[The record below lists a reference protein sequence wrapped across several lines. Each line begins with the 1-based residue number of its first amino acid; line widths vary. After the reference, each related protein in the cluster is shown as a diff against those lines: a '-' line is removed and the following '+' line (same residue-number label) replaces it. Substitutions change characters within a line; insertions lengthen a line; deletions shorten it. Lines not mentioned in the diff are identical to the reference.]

1 MIGIVIV
8 SHSQQ
13 LADGLKELADTMS
26 MEPVP
31 IVSAGGI
38 DDPDSPLGTDAI
50 RILDAINEVM
60 NDDGV
65 LVFFDLGSAKLN
77 AEMALDLLDDEAR
90 EKVRICEAPLVE
102 GVLNAAVQA
111 AAGQSMDVA
120 IAEARATARA
130 FIDDMPEDISVEAA
144 AGALEGLVSRE
155 FRIRTVHGLHARPA
169 AQFVQTASRFDGPV
183 YLANLT
189 RNRPPANAKSING
202 VMLSEVGGNDVI
214 RLSAEEAVA
223 GELFAAIDDLVT
235 ANFGEAERA
244 PDVEATPEPEPVE
257 ATVTEPVTGGVLEG
271 ARIARGFAHGP
282 IRQIRRALPDM
293 VEAKSV
299 SDAKVELSRFRAAL
313 QAAEAELSAALAAKG
328 QAIADYDRK
337 IFDAHIAF
345 LHDPALIEPV
355 ETAISA
361 RKVVAQAPWRDAVDE
376 LSASYRRLGDPI
388 LKARGEDV
396 IDVGLRVLG
405 HLTGAN
411 GETGG
416 DAPAILAFDELRPS
430 DVLTLERDKV
440 LGIVA
445 AYGGATSHAGILA
458 SGLPMPVVFGL
469 GTGLLSIAEGT
480 ECLLDGGKAELTV
493 APDATL
499 LEEMEQARAALE
511 ARRAKAQ
518 AIRHD
523 PAVTVDGEK
532 VRAAANLASLEELAS
547 VVDSGAEEVGLL
559 RTEFLF
565 MRRES
570 APDEDEQYAIY
581 RQMVEG
587 LKGRPLTVR
596 TVDIGGDKPVAYMD
610 RPSEEN
616 PNLGWRGIRYSLD
629 VPDLFETQLAAIL
642 RASAHGPVR
651 IMFPLV
657 ASVEEVQAGKAAVER
672 AMAGLTARGEAFDAG
687 IEVGIMIE
695 VPAAAE
701 IADRLASLVDFF
713 SIGTNDLTQYVM
725 AADRANPKVQGLCD
739 PFHPAVLAMIAR
751 SIRAAKEAGIWIGM
765 CGAMAGDPKAVP
777 ILLGLGLDEFSM
789 SASDVAE
796 FKLTLKGLGRAAC
809 EALAVRALE
818 QESAAAVRGLAV
830 GAA

>member
-8 SHSQQ
+8 SHSKQ

-38 DDPDSPLGTDAI
+38 DDPDNPLGTDAI

-102 GVLNAAVQA
+102 GVLNATVQA
-111 AAGQSMDVA
+111 AAGQGMDVA

-130 FIDDMPEDISVEAA
+130 FVDDTGAA
-144 AGALEGLVSRE
+144 AAETPADVLDGLAARE

-169 AQFVQTASRFDGPV
+169 AQFVQTASRFEGPV

-223 GELFAAIDDLVT
+223 EDLFAAIAALVE

-244 PDVEATPEPEPVE
+244 PEVAEASGPASVEETAAEPAT
-257 ATVTEPVTGGVLEG
+257 AGVLEG

-282 IRQIRRALPDM
+282 IRQIRRALPET
-293 VEAKSV
+293 VEAKPV
-299 SDAKVELSRFRAAL
+299 ADAEAELSRFHAAL
-313 QAAEAELSAALAAKG
+313 QAAEGELSAALAAKG

-361 RKVVAQAPWRDAVDE
+361 RKVVAEAPWRDAVDE
-376 LSASYRRLGDPI
+376 LSTSYRGLGDPI

-396 IDVGLRVLG
+396 IDVGLRVLA
-405 HLTGAN
+405 HLTGGA
-411 GETGG
+411 GEAGNEQ
-416 DAPAILAFDELRPS
+416 PAILAFDELRPS
-430 DVLTLERDKV
+430 DVLTLERDTV
-440 LGIVA
+440 LGIAA

-458 SGLPMPVVFGL
+458 SGLPVPVVFGL
-469 GTGLLSIAEGT
+469 GNGLLSIAEGT
-480 ECLLDGGKAELTV
+480 DCLLDGGKAELTV
-493 APDATL
+493 APDAAL
-499 LEEMEQARAALE
+499 LEEIEQARAALE
-511 ARRAKAQ
+511 ERCAKAR

-523 PAVTVDGEK
+523 PAVTADGEA

-547 VVDSGAEEVGLL
+547 VVESGAEEVGLL

-581 RQMVEG
+581 KQMVEG
-587 LKGRPLTVR
+587 LDGRPLTVR

-610 RPSEEN
+610 RPAEEN

-629 VPDLFETQLAAIL
+629 VPELFETQLVAIL

-657 ASVEEVQAGKAAVER
+657 ASVEEVLAGKAAVER

-701 IADRLASLVDFF
+701 IADRLAPEVDFF

-725 AADRANPKVQGLCD
+725 AADRANPKVQDLCD
-739 PFHPAVLAMIAR
+739 PFHPAVLAMIAK

-765 CGAMAGDPKAVP
+765 CGAMAGDPLAVP

-796 FKLTLKGLGRAAC
+796 FKLTLKGLSRAEC
-809 EALAVRALE
+809 EALAARALE
-818 QESAAAVRGLAV
+818 QESAAAVRGLVV

>member
-8 SHSQQ
+8 SHSKQ

-38 DDPDSPLGTDAI
+38 DDPDNPLGTDAI

-102 GVLNAAVQA
+102 GVLNATVQA
-111 AAGQSMDVA
+111 AAGQGMDVA

-130 FIDDMPEDISVEAA
+130 FVDDTGAA
-144 AGALEGLVSRE
+144 AAETPGDALDGLASRE

-169 AQFVQTASRFDGPV
+169 AQFVQTASRFEGPV

-223 GELFAAIDDLVT
+223 EDLFAAIAALVE

-244 PDVEATPEPEPVE
+244 PEVAEVSGPAPVE
-257 ATVTEPVTGGVLEG
+257 ETAAEPVTAGVLEG

-282 IRQIRRALPDM
+282 IRQIRRALPET
-293 VEAKSV
+293 VEAKPV
-299 SDAKVELSRFRAAL
+299 ADAEAELSRFHAAL
-313 QAAEAELSAALAAKG
+313 QAAEGELSAALAAKG

-361 RKVVAQAPWRDAVDE
+361 RKVVAEAPWRDAVDK
-376 LSASYRRLGDPI
+376 LSASYRGLGDPI

-396 IDVGLRVLG
+396 IDVGLRVLA
-405 HLTGAN
+405 HLTGGT
-411 GETGG
+411 GEAGNEQ
-416 DAPAILAFDELRPS
+416 PAILAFDELRPS
-430 DVLTLERDKV
+430 DVLTLERDTV
-440 LGIVA
+440 LGIAA

-458 SGLPMPVVFGL
+458 SGLPVPVVFGL
-469 GTGLLSIAEGT
+469 GNGLLSIAEGT
-480 ECLLDGGKAELTV
+480 DCLLDGGKAELTV
-493 APDATL
+493 APDAAL
-499 LEEMEQARAALE
+499 LEEIERARAALE
-511 ARRAKAQ
+511 ERRAKAR
-518 AIRHD
+518 AIRDD
-523 PAVTVDGEK
+523 PAVTADGEA

-547 VVDSGAEEVGLL
+547 VIESGAEEVGLL

-581 RQMVEG
+581 KQMVEG
-587 LKGRPLTVR
+587 LDGRPLTVR

-610 RPSEEN
+610 RPAEEN

-629 VPDLFETQLAAIL
+629 VPELFETQLVAIL

-701 IADRLASLVDFF
+701 IADRLAPEVDFF

-725 AADRANPKVQGLCD
+725 AADRANPKVQDLCD
-739 PFHPAVLAMIAR
+739 PFHPAVLAMIAK

-765 CGAMAGDPKAVP
+765 CGAMAGDPLAVP

-796 FKLTLKGLGRAAC
+796 FKLTLKGLSRTEC
-809 EALAVRALE
+809 EALAARALE
-818 QESAAAVRGLAV
+818 QESAAAVRGLVV

>member
-8 SHSQQ
+8 SHSKQ

-38 DDPDSPLGTDAI
+38 DDPDNPLGTDAI

-102 GVLNAAVQA
+102 GVLNATVQA
-111 AAGQSMDVA
+111 AAGQGMDVA

-130 FIDDMPEDISVEAA
+130 FVDDTGAA
-144 AGALEGLVSRE
+144 AAETPADVLDGLASRE

-169 AQFVQTASRFDGPV
+169 AQFVQTASRFEGPV

-223 GELFAAIDDLVT
+223 EDLFAAIAALVE

-244 PDVEATPEPEPVE
+244 PEVAEASGAAPVE
-257 ATVTEPVTGGVLEG
+257 ETAAEPVTAGVLEG

-282 IRQIRRALPDM
+282 IRQIRRALPET
-293 VEAKSV
+293 VEAKPV
-299 SDAKVELSRFRAAL
+299 ADAEAELSRFHAAL
-313 QAAEAELSAALAAKG
+313 QAAEGELSAALAAKG

-361 RKVVAQAPWRDAVDE
+361 RKVVAEAPWRDAVDE
-376 LSASYRRLGDPI
+376 LSASYRGLGDPI

-396 IDVGLRVLG
+396 IDVGLRVLA
-405 HLTGAN
+405 HLAGGA
-411 GETGG
+411 GEAGNEQ
-416 DAPAILAFDELRPS
+416 PAILAFDELRPS
-430 DVLTLERDKV
+430 DVLTLERDTV
-440 LGIVA
+440 LGIAA

-458 SGLPMPVVFGL
+458 SGLPVPVVFGL
-469 GTGLLSIAEGT
+469 GNGLLSIAEGT
-480 ECLLDGGKAELTV
+480 DCLLDGGKAELTV
-493 APDATL
+493 APDAAL
-499 LEEMEQARAALE
+499 LEEIEQARAALE
-511 ARRAKAQ
+511 ERRAKAR

-523 PAVTVDGEK
+523 PAVTADGEA

-547 VVDSGAEEVGLL
+547 VVESGAEEVGLL

-581 RQMVEG
+581 KQMVEG
-587 LKGRPLTVR
+587 LDGRPLTVR

-610 RPSEEN
+610 RPAEEN

-629 VPDLFETQLAAIL
+629 VPELFETQLVAIL

-657 ASVEEVQAGKAAVER
+657 ATVEEVQAGKAAVER

-701 IADRLASLVDFF
+701 IADRLAPEVDFF

-725 AADRANPKVQGLCD
+725 AADRANPKVQDLCD
-739 PFHPAVLAMIAR
+739 PFHPAVLAMIAK

-765 CGAMAGDPKAVP
+765 CGAMAGDPLAVP

-796 FKLTLKGLGRAAC
+796 FKLTLKGLSRAEC
-809 EALAVRALE
+809 EALAARALE
-818 QESAAAVRGLAV
+818 QESAAAVRGLVV